1 MTAPRTKRP
10 KVVLVNRCFLIRKG
24 KLLLVKRSATDTHY
38 PGLWEGPGG
47 KLDEGQDLTHALERE
62 VMEETGLLVSPI
74 HPLVF
79 ADSYV
84 IGGEGKYKGLPY
96 VVLFGVMKSKGGTL
110 KLSDEHDESEWVSYK
125 MALDYDL
132 TPEVR
137 KALIA
142 LKKPLKKLLA
152 KSAKRKKK

>member
-1 MTAPRTKRP
+1 MTNVSNERP
-10 KVVLVNRCFLIRKG
+10 KVVLVNRCFVIHKG
-24 KLLLVKRSATDTHY
+24 KLLLVKRSSTDTHH
-38 PGLWEGPGG
+38 PGMWEGPGG

-84 IGGEGKYKGLPY
+84 IGSEGKYKGLPY
-96 VVLFGVMKSKGGTL
+96 VVLFGVMKSKGGVL
-110 KLSDEHDESEWVSYK
+110 KLSDEHDDFEWVSYK

-137 KALIA
+137 KALIV

-152 KSAKRKKK
+152 KTKK